1 MNKKNLYLIAGLVVS
16 LNLLSLHAQPP
27 PGRGGMGMAGSGGSP
42 ISDALAK
49 VFGDN
54 SSFTAT
60 LENQLKPASGGESIT
75 MPGKMAF
82 DSGKTRFEMNMADAK
97 GMKMPPEA
105 LEHMKTMGMD
115 RTVMIFRSDTKM
127 GYMIYPGLQGYAE
140 LPSQNSEA
148 AKSADFKIETTEL
161 GKETVDGHP
170 CVKKKVTVTDD
181 KGAKHE
187 YTVWSATDLK
197 DFPVK
202 IESTESTGAST
213 MMFRD
218 IKLGKPEA
226 SQFEPPS
233 DYKKYSQGEL
243 MQEGMKRMMPGGM
256 GGMPHG
262 Q

>member
-1 MNKKNLYLIAGLVVS
+1 MKKILYLIAGLVVS
-16 LNLLSLHAQPP
+16 SNLVSLHAQP
-27 PGRGGMGMAGSGGSP
+27 GRGGAGMPGAGGPP
-42 ISDALAK
+42 INDALAK

-60 LENQLKPASGGESIT
+60 LENQMKSPTGGDAMTI
-75 MPGKMAF
+75 PGKMAY
-82 DSGKTRFEMNMADAK
+82 DSGKTRIEMNMADAK
-97 GMKMPPEA
+97 GMSMPPQA
-105 LEHMKTMGMD
+105 LEHMKSMGMD
-115 RTVMIFRSDTKM
+115 RSIMIFRSDTKTS
-127 GYMIYPGLQGYAE
+127 YVIYPGLQGYAE
-140 LPSQNSEA
+140 LPTQA
-148 AKSADFKIETTEL
+148 AEKSKAADFKVETSEL

-181 KGAKHE
+181 KGAKQE

-202 IESTESTGAST
+202 IETPETAGGGT
-213 MMFRD
+213 MMFKD
-218 IKLGKPEA
+218 VKLGKPDA

-233 DYKKYSQGEL
+233 DYKKYNGLGEL
-243 MQEGMKRMMPGGM
+243 MQEGMKRMMPAGGM